1 MIANIPRATVE
12 QIITLTHDPRSI
24 VRVYA
29 QAALAGNERSAQRI
43 SEILYL
49 RRGARP

>member
-12 QIITLTHDPRSI
+12 QIIALSHDPSSI

-29 QAALAGNERSAQRI
+29 HAALAGNERSAQRI
-43 SEILYL
+43 SEIVYL
-49 RRGARP
+49 RRGERT